1 MIKSKTI
8 ILAVLVNAFVINF
21 ANCQTFDLIQKSIA
35 EAKEGKYTS
44 IDFRQFATSNDIS
57 ESVELLS
64 SSGNDSLESVR
75 NRVLMIAGRLQPH
88 VSVKADREKVVLLL
102 CQRINDQSTGIAG
115 NALEYLK
122 DYNADD
128 FNAAARQ
135 EIAETLQNGSAHYSE
150 LIKIAGY
157 VNSANLLNQL
167 TALST
172 VDSLS
177 AEVKWSIKLAQARTG
192 DANAI
197 RFIMNRIERYPV
209 NDRFMYQI
217 LPSVLYL
224 KNKQIADLLSE
235 IILSDEKSCES
246 ADMEQDQSIICG
258 YQAMQYL
265 GKMVD
270 EFPIAVDS
278 DGYPETDDYESALQT
293 IRDWLKTDPDFIFDK
308 STY

>member
-1 MIKSKTI
+1 MKFKTFLITVFTYLLVTSIAKS
-8 ILAVLVNAFVINF
+8 
-21 ANCQTFDLIQKSIA
+21 QTLDLIQKSIA
-35 EAKEGKYTS
+35 EAEEGKYTS
-44 IDFRQFATSNDIS
+44 IDFRLFATSNDIS
-57 ESVELLS
+57 KSIELLS
-64 SSGNDSLESVR
+64 SFGNDSIESVR

-88 VSVKADREKVVLLL
+88 LQLKADREGIVLLL
-102 CQRINDQSTGIAG
+102 CQRIVDQSTGIAG

-122 DYNADD
+122 DYNSDD
-128 FNAAARQ
+128 FNVVAKQ
-135 EIAETLQNGSAHYSE
+135 EITEALQNGSAHYSE

-157 VNSANLLNQL
+157 VDIANLTNQL

-177 AEVKWSIKLAQARTG
+177 AEVKWSIKLAQARNG
-192 DANAI
+192 DENAI
-197 RFIMNRIERYPV
+197 SFIMNRINRYPV

-217 LPSVLYL
+217 LPSALYL
-224 KNKQIADLLSE
+224 KNQQIAELLSE
-235 IILSDEKSCES
+235 IILSDEKSCKS

-265 GKMVD
+265 GKMVV

-278 DGYPETDDYESALQT
+278 NGYPETDNYELALQT
-293 IRDWLKTDPDFIFDK
+293 IRDWLKTDPDFKFDK